1 VQLSEDFVDFI
12 QRHAGLIY
20 KAAGLYTTSVADK
33 EDLAQEIIFQ
43 LWKSRYTYAGKAAA
57 STWLYR
63 VAVNVAL
70 HHQRKEG
77 RRKDRHAL
85 EAGAA
90 LRHHSSHGTEEDR
103 WELLRPHL
111 AKLSRLEKGILFL
124 YLEEKSYAEIA
135 AITGLSETN
144 VGSRLNRIR
153 NKLRRSVNPD

>member
-1 VQLSEDFVDFI
+1 MQIPADFVDFI

-43 LWKSRYTYAGKAAA
+43 LWKSRHTYAGKAAA

-70 HHQRKEG
+70 HHQRMEG
-77 RRKDRHAL
+77 RRRDRYPL
-85 EAGAA
+85 EATTAPPHAA
-90 LRHHSSHGTEEDR
+90 SDEVEADR

-111 AKLSRLEKGILFL
+111 ATLSRLEKGILFL
-124 YLEEKSYAEIA
+124 YLEEKSYADIA
-135 AITGLSETN
+135 DITGLSETN

-153 NKLRRSVNPD
+153 QKLRRSVNAN